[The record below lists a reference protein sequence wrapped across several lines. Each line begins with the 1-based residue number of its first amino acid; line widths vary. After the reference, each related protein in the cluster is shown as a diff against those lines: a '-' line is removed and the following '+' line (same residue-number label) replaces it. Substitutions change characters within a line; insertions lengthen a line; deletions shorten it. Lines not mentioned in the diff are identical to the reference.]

1 MKHVKYL
8 VAVLAVLAS
17 ALAPALA
24 DPAGSRASLQPNGSS
39 TITVTNTFQQVFA
52 ANPQRYACTLQNNGT
67 HTMFVF
73 LGPLTSASATTSGA
87 IQLAAGVAL
96 SCNNSS
102 TTFNDPVNITGTSG
116 DAFYAQQW

>member
-1 MKHVKYL
+1 MMKHVKYL

-67 HTMFVF
+67 HTMYVF
-73 LGPLTSASATTSGA
+73 LGPLTSATTSGA
-87 IQLAAGVAL
+87 IQLSAGVAIY
-96 SCNNSS
+96 CNNSV
-102 TTFNDPVNITGTSG
+102 TVFNDPVNITGTSG
-116 DAFYAQQW
+116 DGFYAQQW